1 MFFKK
6 KNDNDL
12 LSHAIDVLMKQD
24 TTENRKQVF
33 AAFRRYVEEGK
44 WLFSLGEMDGM
55 EQKYLQLMKEE
66 NNIFPYIRMEV

>member
-44 WLFSLGEMDGM
+44 WLFSLGEMDGNGRVLYF
-55 EQKYLQLMKEE
+55 KYSRQTH
-66 NNIFPYIRMEV
+66 

>member
-12 LSHAIDVLMKQD
+12 LSNAIDVLMKQD

-44 WLFSLGEMDGM
+44 WLFSLGEMDGNGGVLYF
-55 EQKYLQLMKEE
+55 KYSRQTQ
-66 NNIFPYIRMEV
+66 